1 MKKKEVN
8 LEKKKHVKKK
18 NKIYFPTP
26 FNYYLIFTI
35 KFLFNKD
42 RLHETNLS
50 IDLRKIKWESP
61 LILINKPPS

>member
-1 MKKKEVN
+1 M
-8 LEKKKHVKKK
+8 
-18 NKIYFPTP
+18 YFPTP